1 MNKGLDKQFE
11 VSSIQDIKSQLK
23 KDNSSPYNLKITDR
37 ITLKEK
43 AKLVDQVMDAVET
56 SNFAEDNNLI
66 KCGALV
72 ITPLTVMK
80 EIKHKKGKEPFWKK
94 KQLSHSYRQNK
105 PF

>member
-23 KDNSSPYNLKITDR
+23 KDNSSPYNLKRTDR

-56 SNFAEDNNLI
+56 SNFAEDKNLI
-66 KCGALV
+66 KCGALA
-72 ITPLTVMK
+72 ITPLTVIK
-80 EIKHKKGKEPFWKK
+80 KIKHKKGKEPFWKK
-94 KQLSHSYRQNK
+94 NN
-105 PF
+105 

>member
-1 MNKGLDKQFE
+1 M
-11 VSSIQDIKSQLK
+11 K
-23 KDNSSPYNLKITDR
+23 KDNSSPYNLKRTDR

-72 ITPLTVMK
+72 ITPLTVIK

-94 KQLSHSYRQNK
+94 KGIESFISVKQTVLI
-105 PF
+105 